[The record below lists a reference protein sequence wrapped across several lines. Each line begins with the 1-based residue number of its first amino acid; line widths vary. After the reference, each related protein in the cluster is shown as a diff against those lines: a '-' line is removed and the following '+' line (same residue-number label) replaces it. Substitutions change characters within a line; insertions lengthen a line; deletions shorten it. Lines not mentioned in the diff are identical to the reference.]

1 MPTEELLDLH
11 LAFRAL
17 SDEDGDDMEKSM
29 GDASIDDDE
38 LKDDDMDGDDDDEDE
53 ADDDGDGTAEE

>member
-17 SDEDGDDMEKSM
+17 SDEDVDDGVDTTPDDE
-29 GDASIDDDE
+29 DLDDDDE
-38 LKDDDMDGDDDDEDE
+38 EDDDMDGDDSDDDNLDDE
-53 ADDDGDGTAEE
+53 EESASE